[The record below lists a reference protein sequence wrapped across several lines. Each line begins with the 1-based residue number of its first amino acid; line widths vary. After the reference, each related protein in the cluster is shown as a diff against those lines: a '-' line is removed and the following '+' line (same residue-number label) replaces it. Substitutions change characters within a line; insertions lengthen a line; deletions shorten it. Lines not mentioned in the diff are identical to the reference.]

1 MSELKLLNC
10 PFCGGEAELK
20 KYYET
25 CDGRGDRM
33 ARVECKCGLEMSL
46 TRNEFKQA
54 EKDFNYSGGYYS
66 SNKEFWEGM
75 HQRLIEKWNTRTPM
89 SNIVEKLEEY
99 AKSPICDNHM
109 YGCPYEDND
118 NVLCENC
125 GAYGAI
131 EIVKQEIGVMNNE
144 PTNN

>member
-10 PFCGGEAELK
+10 PFCGGKAELK

-33 ARVECKCGLEMSL
+33 ARVECECGLEMSL

-54 EKDFNYSGGYYS
+54 EKDFDYSGGYYS

-75 HQRLIEKWNTRTPM
+75 HQKLVDKWNTRTPM
-89 SNIVEKLEEY
+89 ANIVEKLEEACNLY
-99 AKSPICDNHM
+99 PAKYYEESIAVKAVPI
-109 YGCPYEDND
+109 ET
-118 NVLCENC
+118 
-125 GAYGAI
+125 AI
-131 EIVKQEIGVMNNE
+131 NIVKQEIGVINNE